1 MNMDGGFLSGGVIIL
16 VAAMLWLVY
25 LVPSWVRDSQFSAS
39 ERNAIRL
46 QQTLRVLAE
55 TAEVP
60 EAVRLEATSREVA
73 AQRKLLKQLEA
84 RTKATAEAAARV
96 ELAEADRIRREEE
109 AKAVQAEA
117 AARAAEDAR
126 RAAAAAARA
135 VQRNAR
141 AAKLARSRRRSRL
154 LATTVLVA
162 SIIGFCS
169 GVTSF
174 LAGGGLVL
182 GVASTVVGLLALSAL
197 SRMSRIAHRAVAPVP
212 AVAVTT
218 RRVESALFEYNE
230 PVKAASQAQTWTP
243 TAIPKPL
250 HLSEGSSAAAELAKA
265 DAYDRLRQA
274 AMQEAIASRAERLA
288 PAMPTI
294 VRRPEPVAAPQPERV
309 EPQPAPSRFAAMGVV
324 DEGEIAAGGSTLL
337 QRRRAAG

>member
-1 MNMDGGFLSGGVIIL
+1 MTMDGGFLSGGVIIL

-60 EAVRLEATSREVA
+60 EAVCLEATSREVA

-109 AKAVQAEA
+109 ARAVQAEA

-162 SIIGFCS
+162 SIIGVCS
-169 GVTSF
+169 GVGTF

-182 GVASTVVGLLALSAL
+182 GIASTIVGLLALSGL
-197 SRMSRIAHRAVAPVP
+197 SRMSRIAHRAIAPVP

-218 RRVESALFEYNE
+218 RRVESALFEYSE

-243 TAIPKPL
+243 TSIPKPL

-265 DAYDRLRQA
+265 DAYERLRQA
-274 AMQEAIASRAERLA
+274 AMQEAMASRAERLA
-288 PAMPTI
+288 PAVPRI

-309 EPQPAPSRFAAMGVV
+309 EQPAPSRFAAMGVV
-324 DEGEIAAGGSTLL
+324 DDGEIAAGGSTLL
-337 QRRRAAG
+337 QRRRAAS